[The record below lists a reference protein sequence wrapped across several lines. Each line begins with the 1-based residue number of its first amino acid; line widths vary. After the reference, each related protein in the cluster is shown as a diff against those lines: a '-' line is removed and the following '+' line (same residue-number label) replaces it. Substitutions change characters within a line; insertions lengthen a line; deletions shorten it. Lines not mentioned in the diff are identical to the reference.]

1 MSINRILINANFD
14 KKIDDTDSKEFFYV
28 GYRFRLKNSNK
39 KKKENKFQKLKI
51 DYLRNYKYYTLIL
64 KTFFLIKQVE

>member
-39 KKKENKFQKLKI
+39 KKRKQISKIKNRLLTKL
-51 DYLRNYKYYTLIL
+51 
-64 KTFFLIKQVE
+64 